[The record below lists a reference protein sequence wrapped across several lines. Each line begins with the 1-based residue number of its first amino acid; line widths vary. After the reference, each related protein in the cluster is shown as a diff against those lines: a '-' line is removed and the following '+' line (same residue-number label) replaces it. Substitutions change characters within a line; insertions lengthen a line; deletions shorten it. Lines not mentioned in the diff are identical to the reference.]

1 MIEAWLGS
9 PVATSHVLLD
19 RVDGRT
25 LNHAYVETTME
36 IARSTLRTHQNKVLG
51 HGRRSRA
58 VTITLSGQEE
68 LMHAVRS
75 FFALLYMTLESLFP
89 CSCFRPGEEDLRVLN
104 RYTTRHLWIPR
115 SLHRRICLPVP
126 NLESCCT

>member
-9 PVATSHVLLD
+9 SIVMAHVLLD

-25 LNHAYVETTME
+25 LNHAFVETTME

-68 LMHAVRS
+68 LMHAV
-75 FFALLYMTLESLFP
+75 SLSSSLPFVILKTFSLP
-89 CSCFRPGEEDLRVLN
+89 SCFRLGREGLRVLN
-104 RYTTRHLWIPR
+104 RRTTRRLWIPR
-115 SLHRRICLPVP
+115 LLPQRICLPVP
-126 NLESCCT
+126 NLELCCT

>member
-1 MIEAWLGS
+1 MIETWLGR
-9 PVATSHVLLD
+9 PVALSHVLLD

-75 FFALLYMTLESLFP
+75 SLRLF
-89 CSCFRPGEEDLRVLN
+89 SRGARAVFV
-104 RYTTRHLWIPR
+104 
-115 SLHRRICLPVP
+115 S
-126 NLESCCT
+126 

>member
-1 MIEAWLGS
+1 MIETWLGS
-9 PVATSHVLLD
+9 TVAMSHVLLD

-75 FFALLYMTLESLFP
+75 SL
-89 CSCFRPGEEDLRVLN
+89 SSISHNAR
-104 RYTTRHLWIPR
+104 TIII
-115 SLHRRICLPVP
+115 S
-126 NLESCCT
+126 